1 MVLPLKK
8 WDFSSQ
14 DIFQRWS
21 AFVLTIP
28 QERDFTVWLAKYNG
42 NFMRYCLLAV
52 GMEWPSYTHISSL
65 FPSFD
70 NTKTGATPHFI
81 DEEPVWNILDPNSQN
96 SLKSQLINLIKSKQ
110 KEVEGLNSNPQQ
122 VKKLQGTS
130 GVTFDETNGPV
141 VIEDSAKIEPSVH
154 LIGPCYVGENAQIRH
169 GAYIREN
176 SWICSDAV
184 VGHCSEVKHSILLP
198 GSKAPHFNYVGDS
211 ILGKGVNLG
220 AGVKLSNL
228 RNDGTEVYLRIEG
241 ERVASGLR
249 KFGAILGED
258 SQLGCNAVTNPGT
271 ILGCN
276 SVVWPN
282 VTVTGVHPAQ
292 SIHR

>member
-1 MVLPLKK
+1 MLQV
-8 WDFSSQ
+8 
-14 DIFQRWS
+14 
-21 AFVLTIP
+21 
-28 QERDFTVWLAKYNG
+28 RDFTVWLAKYNG
-42 NFMRYCLLAV
+42 NFIRDYLLASY
-52 GMEWPSYTHISSL
+52 MQWPSYTQISSL
-65 FPSFD
+65 FSSFD
-70 NTKTGATPHFI
+70 NENVISQPYFNPSL
-81 DEEPVWNILDPNSQN
+81 PVWDILDPNSEN
-96 SLKSQLINLIKSKQ
+96 SLKSQLQDLINSIDSPSKF
-110 KEVEGLNSNPQQ
+110 EQ
-122 VKKLQGTS
+122 V
-130 GVTFDETNGPV
+130 GVTIDDSNGPV
-141 VIEDSAKIEPSVH
+141 IIDPTAIIEPSTH
-154 LIGPCYVGENAQIRH
+154 FIGPCYIGADAQIRH

-184 VGHCSEVKHSILLP
+184 VGHCSEIKHSILLP
-198 GSKAPHFNYVGDS
+198 GAKAPHFNYVGDS

-228 RNDGTEVYLRIEG
+228 RNDGTEVFLRIDG